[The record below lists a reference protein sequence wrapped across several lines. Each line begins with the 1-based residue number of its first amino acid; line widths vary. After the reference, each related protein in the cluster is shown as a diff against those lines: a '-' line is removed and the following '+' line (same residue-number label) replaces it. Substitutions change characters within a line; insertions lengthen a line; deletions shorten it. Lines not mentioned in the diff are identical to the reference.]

1 MPLKNIRQYLEINFK
16 QAEEAANHLKISFE
30 RCNAFINEE
39 KFTEEHLIELEA
51 LTARF
56 ARMSDLLV
64 QKIFKTID
72 QLDSNTPGTV
82 RDRIIQAEKNGIIN
96 DAATLLEI
104 RNVRNTIAHEYE
116 QLDIKEMFLFVF
128 RHSSLLIE
136 FLQNAKK
143 YSKKFY
149 TD

>member
-1 MPLKNIRQYLEINFK
+1 MPVKKTLQYLEDNFK
-16 QAEEAANHLKISFE
+16 QAGEAANHLNISLE
-30 RCNAFINEE
+30 RCRNFIDNNEF
-39 KFTEEHLIELEA
+39 KEEQLIELEA

-56 ARMSDLLV
+56 ARVSDLLI

-72 QLDSNTPGTV
+72 KLDANAPGTV
-82 RDRIIQAEKNGIIN
+82 RDRIKQAEKSGIIE
-96 DAATLLEI
+96 DADTLLEI

-116 QLDIKEMFLFVF
+116 ALDTKEMFLFVF

-136 FLQNAKK
+136 ILKNAQQ